1 MIIIIYNYK
10 YTINNSNIMMIS
22 YIDRLYKSLFVMKD
36 FVTTEL
42 TTIRIIV
49 NMENNKKYSLSI
61 INDGPKL
68 LYDYDMSIIYDIV

>member
-1 MIIIIYNYK
+1 
-10 YTINNSNIMMIS
+10 MIS

-36 FVTTEL
+36 YVTTEL
-42 TTIRIIV
+42 TTIRIIG
-49 NMENNKKYSLSI
+49 NMENNDKYSLSI

>member
-1 MIIIIYNYK
+1 
-10 YTINNSNIMMIS
+10 MIS

-36 FVTTEL
+36 YVTTEL
-42 TTIRIIV
+42 TTIRVIG
-49 NMENNKKYSLSI
+49 NMENNNKYSLSI

>member
-1 MIIIIYNYK
+1 
-10 YTINNSNIMMIS
+10 MIS

-36 FVTTEL
+36 YVTTEL
-42 TTIRIIV
+42 TTIRIIG
-49 NMENNKKYSLSI
+49 NIGNIENNNKYSLSI